1 MNRRKRITQVS
12 VLRSLNEVNT
22 KVAKGTHIS
31 VTMLIIILIAGLM
44 IGFIWQKVKIAQLVD
59 QVEDLRKQ
67 EQLLKERNEK
77 KRAKVLNLLND
88 SRIIKIAEK
97 KLNMVYPPYEIV
109 FLPDDFKSQE
119 EMIRKIL
126 VE

>member
-1 MNRRKRITQVS
+1 MTRRKRKTQVS

-31 VTMLIIILIAGLM
+31 ITMVIIILIAGIM

-77 KRAKVLNLLND
+77 KRAEVLNLLND

-97 KLNMVYPPYEIV
+97 KLNMVFPPYEIV
-109 FLPDDFKSQE
+109 LLPDDFKSQE